1 MEKETCSQCG
11 NKFLSGLAFC
21 PFCFSPQVKVKKV
34 GSFVVIYR
42 PPTESF
48 AYLSKG
54 LIEAEGITT
63 FLRSYQIAMYDDV
76 GTMMEGAWGELLV
89 PEALL
94 EKALSLFRGFSL
106 GEKPKGSSENS
117 SEGIEEDVF

>member
-1 MEKETCSQCG
+1 MKKETCSKCG
-11 NKFLSGLAFC
+11 NKFISGLSFC
-21 PFCFSPQVKVKKV
+21 PFCFLPQVKVKRIGK
-34 GSFVVIYR
+34 FVVVYR

-54 LIEAEGITT
+54 LVESEGITT

-89 PEALL
+89 PESSLK
-94 EKALSLFRGFSL
+94 KALSLFQGFFL
-106 GEKPKGSSENS
+106 EEKPDKSGENS
-117 SEGIEEDVF
+117 S